1 MVGERSLFVIYVK
14 YNAHSNEGYTRLA
27 FNNMKLT
34 KYEIEVFNLMLS
46 DKFSNEELNSI
57 LNSPITGY
65 DYTGA
70 GYFLELTNN
79 ILPKDRK
86 TISEPTIFGCADNFE
101 VGFLIF
107 IEDSKLTLECHS
119 WGEEN
124 PPKTIREK
132 SIAIKIIELD
142 NK

>member
-1 MVGERSLFVIYVK
+1 MLTKSIV
-14 YNAHSNEGYTRLA
+14 HSSFQHATHHTLNLA
-27 FNNMKLT
+27 FIKMKLA
-34 KYEIEVFNLMLS
+34 KYEIEVFNLLLN
-46 DKFSNEELNSI
+46 DKFNTEELNSI

-70 GYFLELTNN
+70 GYFLELTND
-79 ILPKDRK
+79 ILPKDRE
-86 TISEPTIFGCADNFE
+86 TISEPTLFGRADNFE

-124 PPKTIREK
+124 PPESVREK
-132 SIAIKIIELD
+132 LIAIEIIESD
-142 NK
+142 DKKT

>member
-1 MVGERSLFVIYVK
+1 
-14 YNAHSNEGYTRLA
+14 
-27 FNNMKLT
+27 MKLT

-65 DYTGA
+65 DFTGA
-70 GYFLELTNN
+70 GYFLELTND

-86 TISEPTIFGCADNFE
+86 TISVPTLFGQADNFE

-107 IEDSKLTLECHS
+107 IENSKLILECHS

-124 PPKTIREK
+124 PPETIREK
-132 SIAIKIIELD
+132 TIAIKIIELD
-142 NK
+142 NKES

>member
-1 MVGERSLFVIYVK
+1 
-14 YNAHSNEGYTRLA
+14 
-27 FNNMKLT
+27 
-34 KYEIEVFNLMLS
+34 MLS
-46 DKFSNEELNSI
+46 DKFSEEELISI

-70 GYFLELTNN
+70 GYFLELSSDL
-79 ILPKDRK
+79 LPKDRK
-86 TISEPTIFGCADNFE
+86 TISEPTLFGRSDNFE

-107 IEDSKLTLECHS
+107 IENSKMILECHS

-124 PPKTIREK
+124 PPETIREK
-132 SIAIKIIELD
+132 TILIEIKESGDLK

>member
-1 MVGERSLFVIYVK
+1 
-14 YNAHSNEGYTRLA
+14 
-27 FNNMKLT
+27 MKLT

-46 DKFSNEELNSI
+46 DKFSIEELNSI

-70 GYFLELTNN
+70 GYFLELTND
-79 ILPKDRK
+79 ILPIDRK
-86 TISEPTIFGCADNFE
+86 TISGPTLFGRADNFE

-107 IEDSKLTLECHS
+107 IENSKLTLECHS

-124 PPKTIREK
+124 PPETIREK
-132 SIAIKIIELD
+132 SISIEIIELN
-142 NK
+142 NKKLEN

>member
-1 MVGERSLFVIYVK
+1 M
-14 YNAHSNEGYTRLA
+14 LA
-27 FNNMKLT
+27 FINMKLT
-34 KYEIEVFNLMLS
+34 KYEIEVFNLMLN

-70 GYFLELTNN
+70 GYFLELTND

-86 TISEPTIFGCADNFE
+86 TISVPTLFGRADNFE

-107 IEDSKLTLECHS
+107 IENSKLILECHS

-124 PPKTIREK
+124 PPETIREK
-132 SIAIKIIELD
+132 TISIEIIELD
-142 NK
+142 NKEN

>member
-1 MVGERSLFVIYVK
+1 ML
-14 YNAHSNEGYTRLA
+14 
-27 FNNMKLT
+27 NN
-34 KYEIEVFNLMLS
+34 
-46 DKFSNEELNSI
+46 KFSNDELNSI

-70 GYFLELTNN
+70 GYFLELSND

-86 TISEPTIFGCADNFE
+86 TISKPTLCGRADNIE

-107 IEDSKLTLECHS
+107 IENSKLILECHS

-124 PPKTIREK
+124 PPETIREK
-132 SIAIKIIELD
+132 SIVIEIIELD
-142 NK
+142 NKAT

>member
-1 MVGERSLFVIYVK
+1 
-14 YNAHSNEGYTRLA
+14 
-27 FNNMKLT
+27 
-34 KYEIEVFNLMLS
+34 MLS
-46 DKFSNEELNSI
+46 DTFSNEKLNSI
-57 LNSPITGY
+57 LDSPITGY

-70 GYFLELTNN
+70 GYFLELTND

-86 TISEPTIFGCADNFE
+86 TISEPTLFGRADNFE

-124 PPKTIREK
+124 PPETIREK
-132 SIAIKIIELD
+132 SITIEIIELD
-142 NK
+142 NKEN

>member
-1 MVGERSLFVIYVK
+1 MR
-14 YNAHSNEGYTRLA
+14 
-27 FNNMKLT
+27 LT
-34 KYEIEVFNLMLS
+34 KYEIEVINLMLNEE
-46 DKFSNEELNSI
+46 FSNEELNSV
-57 LNSPITGY
+57 LKTPITGY

-70 GYFLELTNN
+70 GYFLELTND

-86 TISEPTIFGCADNFE
+86 TISEPTLIGRAADFE

-107 IEDSKLTLECHS
+107 IENSKLTLECHS

-124 PPKTIREK
+124 PPETIREELI
-132 SIAIKIIELD
+132 SIEIMVSD